1 MVVERR
7 LKFAPGEAFGRD
19 GRRVQLPGGVA
30 SVTAS
35 PLMEVEA
42 VLFEEPSEVAIELAP
57 GEVGRLIQ
65 AGHAEPAPLRHAT

>member
-1 MVVERR
+1 MVVERK
-7 LKFAPGEAFGRD
+7 LKFAPAAAYDRH
-19 GRRVQLPGGVA
+19 GRRISLPAGIA

-42 VLFEEPSEVAIELAP
+42 VLFDEPDIALELAP

-65 AGHAEPAPLRHAT
+65 AGHASAVALH